1 MKELFSLKF
10 ALDNKIQILKLASM
24 PVEQYLELNFD
35 KGIYKPPCT
44 WIINNIEYFL
54 QLTEDTLDPDLNC
67 FTFVDGIESFGDYLI
82 TELDFAINKVKHLK

>member
-24 PVEQYLELNFD
+24 PIEQYLELNFD
-35 KGIYKPPCT
+35 NGIYKPPCT

-54 QLTEDTLDPDLNC
+54 PLREDTIDPDLRC
-67 FTFVDGIESFGDYLI
+67 FTFANGIETFGDYLLS
-82 TELDFAINKVKHLK
+82 ELNFAINKVKYLK